1 MRGFLRPQIPA
12 FPLMGKSGGIEG
24 EGIERRDHLAFFL
37 PAAGQRIAVSAL
49 ENEHAMLEHP
59 QRIQIVGM
67 GGGKIDIPLT
77 VYFMQLRRPNQLAHR
92 PALRRAPN
100 HDRLSIA

>member
-1 MRGFLRPQIPA
+1 MDKG
-12 FPLMGKSGGIEG
+12 GGIEG

-37 PAAGQRIAVSAL
+37 PAAGQRIVVGAL
-49 ENEHAMLEHP
+49 DHEHTMLEHA

-77 VYFMQLRRPNQLAHR
+77 VYLM
-92 PALRRAPN
+92 
-100 HDRLSIA
+100 